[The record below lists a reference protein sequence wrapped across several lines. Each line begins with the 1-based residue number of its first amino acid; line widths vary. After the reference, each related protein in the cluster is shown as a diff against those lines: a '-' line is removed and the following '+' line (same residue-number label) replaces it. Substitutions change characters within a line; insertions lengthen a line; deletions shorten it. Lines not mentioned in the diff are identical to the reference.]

1 MLTALEALVE
11 KKITGFPVIDEDWK
25 LVILFKLL
33 PRPLIVFFFYF
44 PDDLYLDLEHI
55 IFFFFLLAY
64 EGFFVKFILDK

>member
-1 MLTALEALVE
+1 ME

-55 IFFFFLLAY
+55 IFFFS
-64 EGFFVKFILDK
+64 VSI